1 MKKSNI
7 VWAIALIVLA
17 VAVILN
23 TVGVD
28 FGLKNISAWKLVA
41 SGLLLAFAIE
51 RCLDGE
57 FSFLFIP
64 LVIIFLILEKEIALA
79 CGIQS
84 GDIGPNWLFI
94 LSAVLLTIGV
104 SMLLP
109 NKGIKIHIN
118 ANGKNGRIKKDN
130 VVRDKAASD
139 SQKSDSQTIY
149 VEEPTVD
156 DEPVSDVDDDSENSD
171 CDFDSDQDDE
181 DDSDDCDCDFD
192 LNEKAFDKSFKEAF
206 KKGENAYYNRLSS
219 TTKYVDCSKHREIS
233 CYNKLGSTEVYFT
246 NTENFKGMAKLMVV
260 NKMGNVEIFVPS
272 DWVVSFDVVNNL
284 GNVDFE
290 KSPKANPK
298 KCLVITGYNK
308 FGNIE
313 VTYTK

>member
-51 RCLDGE
+51 RCLEGE

-130 VVRDKAASD
+130 VVRDGNTPD
-139 SQKSDSQTIY
+139 SQET
-149 VEEPTVD
+149 TAN
-156 DEPVSDVDDDSENSD
+156 EPVSDVDDDSENSD
-171 CDFDSDQDDE
+171 CDFDSDQDNE

-246 NTENFKGMAKLMVV
+246 NTESFKGMAKLMVV

-298 KCLVITGYNK
+298 KRLVITGYNK

>member
-51 RCLDGE
+51 RCLEGE
-57 FSFLFIP
+57 FSLLFIP

-130 VVRDKAASD
+130 VVRDGD
-139 SQKSDSQTIY
+139 TPESQETTAK
-149 VEEPTVD
+149 
-156 DEPVSDVDDDSENSD
+156 EPVSDVDDDSDDSD
-171 CDFDSDQDDE
+171 CDFGSDQDNE

-246 NTENFKGMAKLMVV
+246 NTESFKGTAKLMVV
-260 NKMGNVEIFVPS
+260 NKMGNVEIFVPH

-284 GNVDFE
+284 GNVDCE

>member
-51 RCLDGE
+51 RCLEGE

-130 VVRDKAASD
+130 VVRDGNTPE
-139 SQKSDSQTIY
+139 SQETTAN
-149 VEEPTVD
+149 EPALD
-156 DEPVSDVDDDSENSD
+156 NEDDSDD
-171 CDFDSDQDDE
+171 CDCDSDQDNE

-260 NKMGNVEIFVPS
+260 NKMGNVEIFVPN
-272 DWVVSFDVVNNL
+272 DWVVSLDVVNNL
-284 GNVDFE
+284 GNVDCE

-298 KCLVITGYNK
+298 KRLVITGYNK

>member
-79 CGIQS
+79 CGNQS

-118 ANGKNGRIKKDN
+118 AKGKNGRIKKDN
-130 VVRDKAASD
+130 VVRDGNTPE
-139 SQKSDSQTIY
+139 SQET
-149 VEEPTVD
+149 TAN
-156 DEPVSDVDDDSENSD
+156 EPVSDVDDDSENSD
-171 CDFDSDQDDE
+171 CDFGSDQDNE

>member
-51 RCLDGE
+51 RCLEGE

-130 VVRDKAASD
+130 VVRDGNTPE
-139 SQKSDSQTIY
+139 SQET
-149 VEEPTVD
+149 TAN
-156 DEPVSDVDDDSENSD
+156 EPVSDVDDDSENSD
-171 CDFDSDQDDE
+171 CDFDSDQDNE

-246 NTENFKGMAKLMVV
+246 NTESFKGMAKLMVV

-298 KCLVITGYNK
+298 KRLVITGYNK

>member
-51 RCLDGE
+51 RCLEGE

-130 VVRDKAASD
+130 VVRDGNTPE
-139 SQKSDSQTIY
+139 SQETTAN
-149 VEEPTVD
+149 EPALD
-156 DEPVSDVDDDSENSD
+156 NEDDSDDRD
-171 CDFDSDQDDE
+171 CDSDQDNE

-260 NKMGNVEIFVPS
+260 NKMGNVEIFVPN
-272 DWVVSFDVVNNL
+272 DWVVSLDVVNNL
-284 GNVDFE
+284 GNVDCE

-298 KCLVITGYNK
+298 KRLVITGYNK

>member
-51 RCLDGE
+51 RCLEGE

-130 VVRDKAASD
+130 VVRDGNTPD
-139 SQKSDSQTIY
+139 SQET
-149 VEEPTVD
+149 TAN
-156 DEPVSDVDDDSENSD
+156 EPVSDVDDDSENSD
-171 CDFDSDQDDE
+171 CDFDSDQDNE

-246 NTENFKGMAKLMVV
+246 NTESFKGMAKLMVV
-260 NKMGNVEIFVPS
+260 NKMGNVEIFVPN
-272 DWVVSFDVVNNL
+272 DWVVSLDVVNNL
-284 GNVDFE
+284 GNVDCE

-298 KCLVITGYNK
+298 KRLVITGYNK

>member
-51 RCLDGE
+51 RCLEGE
-57 FSFLFIP
+57 FSLLFIP

-79 CGIQS
+79 CGIPS

-130 VVRDKAASD
+130 VVRDGN
-139 SQKSDSQTIY
+139 TPEN
-149 VEEPTVD
+149 EEITAK
-156 DEPVSDVDDDSENSD
+156 EPALDVDDDSDDSDCD
-171 CDFDSDQDDE
+171 CDFDSDQDNE
-181 DDSDDCDCDFD
+181 DDSDDSDCDFD

-246 NTENFKGMAKLMVV
+246 NTDNFKGTAKLMVV
-260 NKMGNVEIFVPS
+260 NKMGNVEIFVPR
-272 DWVVSFDVVNNL
+272 DWVVSLDVVNNL
-284 GNVDFE
+284 GNVDCE
-290 KSPKANPK
+290 KSPKANPNK
-298 KCLVITGYNK
+298 RLVITGYNK

>member
-79 CGIQS
+79 CGIPS

-109 NKGIKIHIN
+109 SKGIKIHIN
-118 ANGKNGRIKKDN
+118 AKGKNGRIKKDN
-130 VVRDKAASD
+130 VVRDGNTPE
-139 SQKSDSQTIY
+139 SQETTAN
-149 VEEPTVD
+149 EPALDND
-156 DEPVSDVDDDSENSD
+156 DNLDNSD
-171 CDFDSDQDDE
+171 CDFDSDQDNE

-246 NTENFKGMAKLMVV
+246 NTESFKGMAKLMVV

>member
-79 CGIQS
+79 CGIPS

-130 VVRDKAASD
+130 VVRDGNTPESEEIAAN
-139 SQKSDSQTIY
+139 
-149 VEEPTVD
+149 
-156 DEPVSDVDDDSENSD
+156 EPVSDVDDDSENSD

-219 TTKYVDCSKHREIS
+219 TTKYVDCSKNREIS

-246 NTENFKGMAKLMVV
+246 NTESFKGMAKLMVV

-284 GNVDFE
+284 GNVDCE

>member
-41 SGLLLAFAIE
+41 IE
-51 RCLDGE
+51 RCLEGE

-79 CGIQS
+79 CGIPS

-118 ANGKNGRIKKDN
+118 AKGKNGRIKKDN
-130 VVRDKAASD
+130 VVRDGNTPE
-139 SQKSDSQTIY
+139 SQET
-149 VEEPTVD
+149 TAN
-156 DEPVSDVDDDSENSD
+156 EPVSDVDDNSDDCD
-171 CDFDSDQDDE
+171 CDFDSDQDNE
-181 DDSDDCDCDFD
+181 DDSENSDCDFD

-246 NTENFKGMAKLMVV
+246 NTESFKGMAKLMVV
-260 NKMGNVEIFVPS
+260 NKMGNVEIFVPH

-284 GNVDFE
+284 GNVDCE

>member
-51 RCLDGE
+51 RCLEGE
-57 FSFLFIP
+57 FSLLFIP

-79 CGIQS
+79 CGIPS

-130 VVRDKAASD
+130 VVRDGN
-139 SQKSDSQTIY
+139 TPEN
-149 VEEPTVD
+149 EETTAN
-156 DEPVSDVDDDSENSD
+156 EPVSDVDDDS
-171 CDFDSDQDDE
+171 
-181 DDSDDCDCDFD
+181 DDSDCDFD

-246 NTENFKGMAKLMVV
+246 NTDNFKGTAKLMVV
-260 NKMGNVEIFVPS
+260 NKMGNVEIFVPR
-272 DWVVSFDVVNNL
+272 DWVVSLDVVNNL
-284 GNVDFE
+284 GNVDCE
-290 KSPKANPK
+290 KSPKANPNK
-298 KCLVITGYNK
+298 RLVITGYNK

>member
-51 RCLDGE
+51 RCLEGE
-57 FSFLFIP
+57 FSLLFIP

-79 CGIQS
+79 CGIPS

-130 VVRDKAASD
+130 VVRDGNTPE
-139 SQKSDSQTIY
+139 SQETTAN
-149 VEEPTVD
+149 EPALD
-156 DEPVSDVDDDSENSD
+156 N
-171 CDFDSDQDDE
+171 E

-260 NKMGNVEIFVPS
+260 NKMGNVEIFVPN
-272 DWVVSFDVVNNL
+272 DWVVSLDVVNNL
-284 GNVDFE
+284 GNVDCE

-298 KCLVITGYNK
+298 KRLVITGYNK

>member
-51 RCLDGE
+51 RCLEGE
-57 FSFLFIP
+57 FSLLFIP

-79 CGIQS
+79 CGIPS

-109 NKGIKIHIN
+109 DKGIKIHIN
-118 ANGKNGRIKKDN
+118 AKGKNGRIKKDN
-130 VVRDKAASD
+130 VVRDGN
-139 SQKSDSQTIY
+139 TPEN
-149 VEEPTVD
+149 EETTAN
-156 DEPVSDVDDDSENSD
+156 EPVSDVDDDS
-171 CDFDSDQDDE
+171 
-181 DDSDDCDCDFD
+181 DDSDCDFD

-260 NKMGNVEIFVPS
+260 NKMGNVEIFVPN
-272 DWVVSFDVVNNL
+272 DWVVTLDVVNNL

-298 KCLVITGYNK
+298 KRLVITGYNK